1 MAASGYT
8 GNPPGDGG
16 GGGSGAVDSVNG
28 RTGAVTLAKSDV
40 GLANVDNTS
49 DASKP
54 VSTATS
60 TALGLKAASVH
71 THAESDITS
80 LVADLAAK
88 APLASPALTG
98 NPTAPT
104 QAALNAS
111 TRVATTA
118 YVDAAVTAGGG
129 GGGGTSA
136 TFTRNY
142 VTSGDITLAADASWT
157 IVPGLTFVAAAVAGE
172 DVTLAIDALIQM
184 GTADFFDLVTVVGG
198 VIQRFASTGTSSP
211 TVTNEGDPALYAIS
225 GSPFRGSHPHWS
237 LAVASGDLSGGNVT
251 FAFAHK
257 GSGAAGKIFASTNY
271 PLRWSIR
278 NDH

>member
-1 MAASGYT
+1 MGAQGYT
-8 GNPPGDGG
+8 GNPPGGG

-28 RTGAVTLAKSDV
+28 RTGAVTLAKADV
-40 GLANVDNTS
+40 GLTNVDNTS
-49 DASKP
+49 DVNKP
-54 VSTATS
+54 VSNAMT
-60 TALGLKAASVH
+60 TALSGKAASVH
-71 THAESDITS
+71 THAESDVTS
-80 LVADLAAK
+80 LVSDLALK

-104 QAALNAS
+104 QTALNAS

-118 YVDAAVTAGGG
+118 YVDSAVTAGGG
-129 GGGGTSA
+129 GGGASA
-136 TFTRNY
+136 TFTRGY
-142 VTSGDITLAADASWT
+142 VVSGDITLATDASWT
-157 IVPGLTFVAAAVAGE
+157 IVPGLTFVAAALAGE
-172 DVTLAIDALIQM
+172 DVTLDVDLLIQM

-198 VIQRFASTGTSSP
+198 AIQRYASTGTSSP
-211 TVTNEGDPALYAIS
+211 TAANEGDPSLYAIS
-225 GSPFRGSHPHWS
+225 GSPFRGSHAHWS

-257 GSGAAGKIFASTNY
+257 GSGAAGKIFASANY